1 MKKYFVI
8 LGGNMLLKGIYDK
21 LKSFGYEVIVI
32 DWNDEPAVK
41 GDIHIQVDVKDA
53 NTIIKILKKGGY
65 DIDGAIS
72 CIDLAV
78 PSVNAINKAYGLLS
92 MPEKFNTVLTKS
104 QMRTDWEVAG
114 IFNRFSKSFDDTL
127 MNEIIALNYS
137 SKVIIKPDIAA
148 SSRGITILEKNSAKG
163 QIENAIKKAKDI
175 SFDNNCLVEE
185 FIEGQEFTIDMLG
198 DNYGNICVYGIS
210 VKYHSKNAINNRVA
224 VKPHW
229 NSNAFSDDVYRKI
242 AERGKECYRAIGLKN
257 AFGHLEMIMKPD
269 GTFSPVEIGA
279 RSSGFIASH
288 LVAAASG
295 RDYLNDYIKMLH
307 GENVG
312 SKDHI
317 NGRNSSMW
325 FGYDIPSGLTSIK
338 ESNLVNFLSK
348 EIKVMYS
355 NRDGL
360 QVGKTF
366 GSIIDDNGRDH
377 AGYEMLTGPKDIL
390 TIDNIRKAEQDFLN
404 DFSGKNE
411 S

>member
-1 MKKYFVI
+1 
-8 LGGNMLLKGIYDK
+8 MLLKGIYDK

-41 GDIHIQVDVKDA
+41 GDIHIQVDVKDS
-53 NTIIKILKKGGY
+53 NTVVKILKKRNFN
-65 DIDGAIS
+65 IDGAIS

-78 PSVNAINKAYGLLS
+78 PSVNAINRAYGLLT

-104 QMRTDWEVAG
+104 QMCADWEAAG
-114 IFNRFSKSFDDTL
+114 IFNRFSKSFCDTL
-127 MNEIIALNYS
+127 IDEIIALNNT
-137 SKVIIKPDIAA
+137 SKVIIKPDVAA
-148 SSRGITILEKNSAKG
+148 SSRGITILERNSTKE
-163 QIENAIKKAKDI
+163 QIENAIKKAKYV
-175 SFDNNCLVEE
+175 SFNNDCLIEE
-185 FIEGQEFTIDMLG
+185 FVEGQEFTIDMLG
-198 DNYGNICVYGIS
+198 DDYGNICVYGIS

-224 VKPHW
+224 VKLHW
-229 NSNAFSDDVYRKI
+229 NSNVFSDDVYRKI
-242 AERGKECYRAIGLKN
+242 AERGKECYSAIGLKN
-257 AFGHLEMIMKPD
+257 AFGHLEMIMKSD

-288 LVAAASG
+288 LVSAVSG

-307 GENVG
+307 GENIG
-312 SKDHI
+312 SEDHI

-338 ESNLVNFLSK
+338 ESNLVNFLPE

-366 GSIIDDNGRDH
+366 GAIIDDNGRDH
-377 AGYEMLTGPKDIL
+377 AGYEMITGPKDVL
-390 TIDNIRKAEQDFLN
+390 TIDSVRKAEQDFLN
-404 DFSGKNE
+404 DFSGKNK